1 MRLVLCFSFQCV
13 VVGDGVA
20 GKIPLLISYTEGG
33 LGEYIPTVFENFSV
47 NVMVSYGKLW

>member
-13 VVGDGVA
+13 VVGDA
-20 GKIPLLISYTEGG
+20 GKLPLLISYTEGG